1 MLKKLMV
8 LALGW
13 CLAISAMAM
22 PVDKG
27 TATGFDQHIYQPLQL
42 AGGGLSLKQAARKVQ
57 RQEGGQVVK
66 AESARIQGRTM
77 YRIRV
82 VKNGR
87 VKEVLVDAQSG
98 QLSGRRK

>member
-13 CLAISAMAM
+13 CLSISCMAM
-22 PVDKG
+22 PADKG
-27 TATGFDQHIYQPLQL
+27 IAAGFNQISQRPLQL
-42 AGGGLSLKQAARKVQ
+42 AGAGLSLKQAARKVQ

>member
-1 MLKKLMV
+1 MLKKLMM

-13 CLAISAMAM
+13 CLSISCMAM
-22 PVDKG
+22 PVDQG
-27 TATGFDQHIYQPLQL
+27 IATGFAQISQTPLQL

-66 AESARIQGRTM
+66 AESARIQGRAM